1 MNGKLPEGVSK
12 YFSVNDLFF
21 YIEKYSTRM
30 LDEKHA
36 HNYIQIWYAVRGKFR
51 HIINGQEY
59 VQEEGSLVFLPPYTP
74 HIVDSREEDFEAI
87 FFDLADNAMDL
98 FPDGIEK
105 DIFFNLTCLR
115 PLAYSSNQVD
125 PFLRFSKDT
134 CEKITGKLNNLL
146 DEYDDILNSSPQ
158 FIRTNLF
165 QLFALVVKEYSSSMP
180 FKDEA
185 IYSKY
190 RDSLQRAL
198 EYINSNYTQEIR
210 LDNVC
215 KIAMMSRSSF
225 SYIFPRITGQKYVE
239 YLNFLRVRLAKKML
253 KETDL
258 QIRDVAVE
266 CGFNNPTHFGR
277 VFKQITGTTA
287 SKFVKEKWKK
297 SRTVFDLMW

>member
-1 MNGKLPEGVSK
+1 MAGNLPEGVAK
-12 YFSVNDLFF
+12 AFSRNDLFF

-30 LDEKHA
+30 LDDNHA
-36 HNYIQIWYAVRGKFR
+36 HNYIQIWYAVKGRFR

-59 VQEEGSLVFLPPYTP
+59 IQEEGSLVFLPPYTP
-74 HIVDSREEDFEAI
+74 HIVDSRDEDFEAI
-87 FFDLADNAMDL
+87 FFDLADNALDL

-134 CEKITGKLNNLL
+134 CEKITEKLNDLL
-146 DEYDDILNSSPQ
+146 DEFNDIVNSSAQ

-165 QLFALVVKEYSSSMP
+165 QLFALVIKEYSSSMP

-198 EYINSNYTQEIR
+198 DYISANFTKAIQ
-210 LDNVC
+210 LDEVC

-258 QIRDVAVE
+258 PIRAVVTA
-266 CGFNNPTHFGR
+266 CGFSNPTHFGR
-277 VFKQITGTTA
+277 VFKQMNGCTA
-287 SKFVKEKWKK
+287 SEFVKWEKKK
-297 SRTVFDLMW
+297 AKMENK